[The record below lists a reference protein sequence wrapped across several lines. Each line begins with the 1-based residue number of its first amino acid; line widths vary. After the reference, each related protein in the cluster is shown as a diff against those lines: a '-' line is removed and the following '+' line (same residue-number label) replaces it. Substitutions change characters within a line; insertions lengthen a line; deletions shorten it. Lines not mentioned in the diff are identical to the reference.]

1 MTACMGSNTT
11 NLQPIGDSL
20 GKDNM
25 VKGDITLKASES
37 GMQGP
42 IEPCNLP
49 QT

>member
-20 GKDNM
+20 
-25 VKGDITLKASES
+25 VKIIWLKGHTLKASES